1 MTTCKCVH
9 PSEPA
14 PSLIPVSVLVLVPVQ
29 VFCTLYSRA
38 TRPIRIAP
46 PPRFPSA
53 GPLITAS
60 TRAFTDSHVD
70 LQLAR
75 LCCALPGAQGL
86 AGTPDRELLNT
97 YLARPRPWQRHAL
110 DARLHCGLNSLKVFN
125 GLFCT
130 PSARPTTKG
139 IGIGHRASSIHI
151 RYGVLHPA
159 LVPALLY
166 YLRRH
171 RSWPGAVQALRLRG
185 HSLHYTRVIPHS
197 SWQGLRALHST
208 QHLHV
213 FPSSVPHAHAGTTR
227 FSSSRLRQTCAQVDH
242 TDF

>member
-1 MTTCKCVH
+1 MVLAGRCRVRPSLLDLEPAFPNLRKWLLLLPRLTSHAVCAFLLDTMRYDRDETASSSTCHVDWRPLCKALTLATCKCVH

-75 LCCALPGAQGL
+75 LCCALLGAQGL

-130 PSARPTTKG
+130 P
-139 IGIGHRASSIHI
+139 
-151 RYGVLHPA
+151 
-159 LVPALLY
+159 
-166 YLRRH
+166 
-171 RSWPGAVQALRLRG
+171 
-185 HSLHYTRVIPHS
+185 
-197 SWQGLRALHST
+197 
-208 QHLHV
+208 
-213 FPSSVPHAHAGTTR
+213 
-227 FSSSRLRQTCAQVDH
+227 
-242 TDF
+242 